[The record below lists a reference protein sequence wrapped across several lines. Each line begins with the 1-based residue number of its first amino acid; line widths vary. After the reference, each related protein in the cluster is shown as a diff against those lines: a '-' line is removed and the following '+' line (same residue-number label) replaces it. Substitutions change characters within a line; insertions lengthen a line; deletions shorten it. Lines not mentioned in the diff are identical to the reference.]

1 VASQPKEPTFQQLV
15 EAVGDFAIYMLD
27 TDGRVISWSPAAEL
41 THGWRRED
49 IEGQSF
55 ARLFTIE
62 DQCADLPERMLAR
75 VRGEGRVK
83 NAGWR
88 LRKDGRRF
96 WAIASLHAIRDD
108 EGEISGFAAVTRDT
122 TSKRAARLDLI
133 ESERRFRYLVEGVV
147 DYAIYMLDVAGVV
160 TNWNRGAERAK
171 GYRAYEVV
179 GRHFSLFYTEEDR
192 SAGVPER
199 ALRLALHEGRW
210 ESEGWRV
217 RKDGSRFWA
226 SVVIDPIYDDD
237 GRHIGFAKIIRDISE
252 RKAAQ
257 EALAQSERQFRVLV
271 AGVVDYALV
280 MLDPNGVVTNWN
292 LGAQH
297 IKGYT
302 AEEVVGR
309 HVSVFYTEADRA
321 AGAPMNALQTAIE
334 RGRYEA
340 EAWRVRKDGSLFWAN
355 VVLDAIRDRNGQ
367 LIGFAKVTRDITE
380 RRQAQI
386 DLQKAHDRLAQTQKM
401 EAIGQLTGG
410 VAHDFNNLL
419 MVVSGQAQLLRRK
432 VGEDERAIRA
442 IDAIETSA
450 KRGQDLT
457 RQLLAF
463 ARRQR
468 LNPVVLSLT
477 ERATSFRELLDAS
490 LGEAVELQLD
500 LPDSVWP
507 VEVDPGELELA
518 LLNLTVNARDAMP
531 NGGTVVVSARNAV
544 LSPGEGETGL
554 AGEFVALT
562 VLDSGVGIPPDILPR
577 VFEPFFTTK
586 DVSRGT
592 GLGLSQVYGFV
603 EQSGG
608 RCTVKSDLGAG
619 AAFTL
624 HLPRSQKPASV
635 VAPPA
640 AAQLPR
646 GLRVLVVEDNP
657 DVAETAAALL
667 EQLGGRPYVVSSAEA
682 ALDTLRTGEAPDVL
696 FSDIVMAGAM
706 DGLALARQ
714 VRGEWPKLPILLT
727 TGYSQNAE
735 NLGREFTILPKPYEL
750 PAMSLALASVLD
762 GAAVSA
768 SAES

>member
-1 VASQPKEPTFQQLV
+1 
-15 EAVGDFAIYMLD
+15 
-27 TDGRVISWSPAAEL
+27 
-41 THGWRRED
+41 
-49 IEGQSF
+49 
-55 ARLFTIE
+55 
-62 DQCADLPERMLAR
+62 
-75 VRGEGRVK
+75 
-83 NAGWR
+83 
-88 LRKDGRRF
+88 
-96 WAIASLHAIRDD
+96 
-108 EGEISGFAAVTRDT
+108 
-122 TSKRAARLDLI
+122 
-133 ESERRFRYLVEGVV
+133 
-147 DYAIYMLDVAGVV
+147 
-160 TNWNRGAERAK
+160 
-171 GYRAYEVV
+171 
-179 GRHFSLFYTEEDR
+179 
-192 SAGVPER
+192 
-199 ALRLALHEGRW
+199 
-210 ESEGWRV
+210 
-217 RKDGSRFWA
+217 
-226 SVVIDPIYDDD
+226 
-237 GRHIGFAKIIRDISE
+237 
-252 RKAAQ
+252 
-257 EALAQSERQFRVLV
+257 
-271 AGVVDYALV
+271 
-280 MLDPNGVVTNWN
+280 
-292 LGAQH
+292 
-297 IKGYT
+297 
-302 AEEVVGR
+302 
-309 HVSVFYTEADRA
+309 
-321 AGAPMNALQTAIE
+321 
-334 RGRYEA
+334 
-340 EAWRVRKDGSLFWAN
+340 
-355 VVLDAIRDRNGQ
+355 
-367 LIGFAKVTRDITE
+367 
-380 RRQAQI
+380 
-386 DLQKAHDRLAQTQKM
+386 
-401 EAIGQLTGG
+401 
-410 VAHDFNNLL
+410 
-419 MVVSGQAQLLRRK
+419 
-432 VGEDERAIRA
+432 
-442 IDAIETSA
+442 
-450 KRGQDLT
+450 
-457 RQLLAF
+457 LLAF

-477 ERATSFRELLDAS
+477 ERATSFREPLDAS

-544 LSPGEGETGL
+544 LSPGEGETDL

-635 VAPPA
+635 AAPPA

-762 GAAVSA
+762 GAVVSA